1 MGHKV
6 SVVRGVKS
14 DHFYEQKNG
23 INEIWVGDVEVISRL
38 PFGDSDQEQASW
50 PAGGIPKIPW
60 HHFIIPFQKRSDE
73 GNMSSQ
79 HTLSSETHQTS
90 PCTCMSRLPTTGYL
104 GLYANMDSR
113 YAYFIGMILL
123 IGAYELNSLYW
134 SAIFDHVR
142 VRSIILARLPESDTD
157 PAARKRALR
166 ALLRITLLRCGLRLS
181 LSIFFAVMG
190 LPALAAGVNQEYAA
204 VDVLIFT
211 LLGCFMAVILAVWGP
226 ICVTFTLCQPKWLK
240 RALSRMIKLWNTV
253 KGQREGI

>member
-38 PFGDSDQEQASW
+38 PFGGSDQEQASW
-50 PAGGIPKIPW
+50 PAGGVPKIPW

-79 HTLSSETHQTS
+79 HTLSNETHQTS

-104 GLYANMDSR
+104 GLYANMGSY
-113 YAYFIGMILL
+113 YAYFFGTTLL
-123 IGAYELNSLYW
+123 IVAYELNRLYW
-134 SAIFDHVR
+134 NTIFDYFL
-142 VRSIILARLPESDTD
+142 VRSIILAQASQYDTD
-157 PAARKRALR
+157 RAATKRVLR
-166 ALLRITLLRCGLRLS
+166 ALFRKTLLRCALRLS

-190 LPALAAGVNQEYAA
+190 LPALAAGVNHEHAA
-204 VDVLIFT
+204 GYVLAFT
-211 LLGCFMAVILAVWGP
+211 VLGCFVALVLAVGGP
-226 ICVTFTLCQPKWLK
+226 ICMAFIHF
-240 RALSRMIKLWNTV
+240 LSKCIKNSGV
-253 KGQREGI
+253 ECPNFGRR